1 MHLDMPLKMSGQPSI
16 FKMPKE
22 LMYGA
27 RPLLKKAPYKWWPLK
42 QFENF
47 VVGQFDIYPDT
58 YNNKALKAL
67 LGSES
72 GKSLATVDKLQAAGC
87 FAVIQS
93 LSVQE
98 QQTVL
103 NELRELCLSQPNTF
117 KFSKQIPPS
126 A

>member
-1 MHLDMPLKMSGQPSI
+1 
-16 FKMPKE
+16 
-22 LMYGA
+22 
-27 RPLLKKAPYKWWPLK
+27 
-42 QFENF
+42 
-47 VVGQFDIYPDT
+47 
-58 YNNKALKAL
+58 L

-126 A
+126 AQDLEREEIKEPLRPFV